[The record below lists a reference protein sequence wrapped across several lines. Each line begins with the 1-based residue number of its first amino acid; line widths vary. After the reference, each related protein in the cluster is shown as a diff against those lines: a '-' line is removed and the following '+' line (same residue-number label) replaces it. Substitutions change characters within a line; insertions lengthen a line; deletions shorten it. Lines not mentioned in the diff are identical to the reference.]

1 MMEESSAHRPML
13 SGSLMALWVVN
24 LATVALLAFVLLVF
38 LPKMAA
44 AFADFGTKLPEVTV
58 LALRASQAPTLVI
71 AGLALFVA
79 VQYLGVSAWREGR
92 AVVLL
97 VGTVFLLVLVVAL
110 AFAVFLPY
118 VELVNSLSGA

>member
-1 MMEESSAHRPML
+1 MIEDSPARRQRYV
-13 SGSLMALWVVN
+13 GSLIALWTVN
-24 LATVALLAFVLLVF
+24 LATAALLAFVLLVF
-38 LPKMAA
+38 LPKMGA
-44 AFADFGTKLPEVTV
+44 AFADFGTKLPAVTV
-58 LALRASQAPTLVI
+58 LALRASQAPSLVV
-71 AGLALFVA
+71 AVLALFVA

-97 VGTVFLLVLVVAL
+97 VGTVFLLVFVVAI